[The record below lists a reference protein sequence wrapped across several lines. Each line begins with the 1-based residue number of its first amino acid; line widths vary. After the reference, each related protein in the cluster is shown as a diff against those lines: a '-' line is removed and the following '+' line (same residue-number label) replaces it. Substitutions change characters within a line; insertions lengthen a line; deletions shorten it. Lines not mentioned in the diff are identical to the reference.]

1 MRENTMSEKLIIPK
15 GYEVVRSGKLVC
27 DMFFTS
33 EVDGLGWEPYEG
45 WENEP
50 ERTIE
55 WHTELILIQPIKDK
69 TPIDLKSGSALDVE
83 ISELSAKLI
92 LSHSLCEETLEKNKK
107 LLADLDTERTTQFHL
122 SKTKII
128 GQNKQIKEL
137 EKQISKQAETIKDN
151 ESLINHRSE
160 QLETLNRI
168 NLGKDVRIKEL
179 LDYGVEVKDRQ
190 QGVIMRQGE
199 RIKEL
204 EAQLGDNVSMRDGII
219 RTQEKRIKELEA
231 DNKLWYDRNDNT
243 SIERNSLRKLVKE
256 LEGDLRVEN
265 AVSVADQKTLNVE
278 RNRIKQL
285 EGSLK
290 KLRGLRDTDQEAIKN
305 LHRELRIV
313 HKECDKLTV
322 EINDNHRRLK
332 NQQREIRGHQEDF
345 KKANPLHVLK
355 EVDARPQ
362 RGGWA
367 PGAYLATCKECGDGY
382 IGDKR
387 SIICADCAYKEPSG
401 GIEKM
406 PLTGGGKP
414 IREVI
419 NALIDKVADNE
430 RNRQFTSGEHATSL
444 GSMLGRLKELEKW
457 VADPPLKLGE
467 KS

>member
-92 LSHSLCEETLEKNKK
+92 LSHSLCEETLEKNRK
-107 LLADLDTERTTQFHL
+107 LLSCL
-122 SKTKII
+122 SHREE
-128 GQNKQIKEL
+128 QIL
-137 EKQISKQAETIKDN
+137 
-151 ESLINHRSE
+151 
-160 QLETLNRI
+160 TLNGI
-168 NLGKDVRIKEL
+168 SLDKDK
-179 LDYGVEVKDRQ
+179 
-190 QGVIMRQGE
+190 

-219 RTQEKRIKELEA
+219 RTQEKRIKKLEA

-243 SIERNSLRKLVKE
+243 SIERNSLRKRVKE